1 MVLIGTRSRSVKRAA
16 VLTLQTTQRKNR
28 RVSRDPY
35 EDHTLPS
42 LALLY
47 RQLRMVLCKITV
59 YGRRKLPVF
68 VRAGRVAAGSFQLNK
83 DCRFHGHCC
92 EGGSLFVLLAALS
105 CLVFCTAVR
114 CTRQE
119 VIELLIG
126 SYLIVGLRERRNQ
139 PGTVCGRTRVAEIII
154 QFINLFLF
162 HRKPSLSC
170 HQPKVD
176 ELRTLRRATAYHVT
190 NRRLMTCARFSVL
203 LLICCTL

>member
-1 MVLIGTRSRSVKRAA
+1 MRTIPCPLLRCFIGSRKWSPVKLLFTAA
-16 VLTLQTTQRKNR
+16 VNF
-28 RVSRDPY
+28 
-35 EDHTLPS
+35 
-42 LALLY
+42 
-47 RQLRMVLCKITV
+47 LRLS
-59 YGRRKLPVF
+59 GRGM
-68 VRAGRVAAGSFQLNK
+68 ATGSFQNK
-83 DCRFHGHCC
+83 DCRLHGHHC
-92 EGGSLFVLLAALS
+92 EGSSLFVLLAALS
-105 CLVFCTAVR
+105 CLVFCAAVR

-126 SYLIVGLRERRNQ
+126 FYLIVGLRERRNQ

-176 ELRTLRRATAYHVT
+176 DLRTLQRAAAYYVT

-203 LLICCTL
+203 PLICCTL